1 MSQTGKIEV
10 SQKEDIMYRI
20 QPVQID
26 WKPDKSG
33 PDAVYAQIVR
43 FVCQKVETGEWPVG
57 TRLPSHRELARL
69 FGVNRGTIG
78 KALDMLNSYGLIKGN
93 RGNGTVIASN
103 T

>member
-1 MSQTGKIEV
+1 
-10 SQKEDIMYRI
+10 MYRI

-57 TRLPSHRELARL
+57 TRHTPDA
-69 FGVNRGTIG
+69 
-78 KALDMLNSYGLIKGN
+78 
-93 RGNGTVIASN
+93 
-103 T
+103 

>member
-10 SQKEDIMYRI
+10 SQKEDLMYRI

-57 TRLPSHRELARL
+57 TRLPSHRELAYSASTAAL
-69 FGVNRGTIG
+69 SG
-78 KALDMLNSYGLIKGN
+78 KLW
-93 RGNGTVIASN
+93 TC
-103 T
+103 